1 MFEAMSQVYNK
12 VAIPLIEKTNDYKKL
27 SDTYLYVFILFN
39 NILFLFLFFFINLI
53 NFFNNLMNY
62 LHVY

>member
-39 NILFLFLFFFINLI
+39 NILFLFLFFL
-53 NFFNNLMNY
+53 LT
-62 LHVY
+62 